1 MAVLIVGIVIS
12 FVLGIITMHYSH
24 QRREMEHRERMAAMA
39 SGRPWP
45 PVPAEGT
52 GGPGPAPRDYFRRG
66 LVWLF
71 LGIGLFLALTFAS
84 WTLPYHDQGH
94 LRRLAFIGLVPAAV
108 GIAYIVYYA
117 SEQERE

>member
-1 MAVLIVGIVIS
+1 MAVLIIGILIS

-45 PVPAEGT
+45 PPAET
-52 GGPGPAPRDYFRRG
+52 GPRSPSPRDYFRRG
-66 LVWLF
+66 LVWLS

-94 LRRLAFIGLVPAAV
+94 LRRLAFLGLVPAAV

-117 SEQERE
+117 SEQERD